1 MEVNQHYSNIEKL
14 NIIIFMVV
22 FHMKNLI
29 MEMLYQEEADQD
41 KEIKVHYQDI
51 KLVKINS

>member
-22 FHMKNLI
+22 FHMKNQI

>member
-14 NIIIFMVV
+14 NIIIFMEV
-22 FHMKNLI
+22 FHMKNQI
-29 MEMLYQEEADQD
+29 MEMLYQEEADLD
-41 KEIKVHYQDI
+41 KEIKVNYQDI

>member
-1 MEVNQHYSNIEKL
+1 MEVNQHYLNIEKL
-14 NIIIFMVV
+14 NIIILMVV

-51 KLVKINS
+51 